1 MPPGNTPQA
10 LFGAGTDGR
19 RPSGSARGAAA
30 VVKGMTG
37 KKALRCEGG
46 IVRDVL
52 RATCKV
58 IGAFE
63 RSEGARY
70 LKMRRFMAKD
80 RFLQAICRG
89 HIVVAVLIRYQLQSD
104 ASGDDPSLFEGWLF
118 AGEEAEAA
126 WS

>member
-1 MPPGNTPQA
+1 MPPGNTP
-10 LFGAGTDGR
+10 G
-19 RPSGSARGAAA
+19 PSSEQGQTAIRKCPRGPA
-30 VVKGMTG
+30 VVKGVTG
-37 KKALRCEGG
+37 KKALRCEGD

-52 RATCKV
+52 RATCGV

-70 LKMRRFMAKD
+70 LKMGRFVAKD
-80 RFLQAICRG
+80 RFLQAICGG
-89 HIVVAVLIRYQLQSD
+89 HIAVAVLIRYQLQRD
-104 ASGDDPSLFEGWLF
+104 ASGDDSGLFEGWAL

>member
-1 MPPGNTPQA
+1 M
-10 LFGAGTDGR
+10 
-19 RPSGSARGAAA
+19 
-30 VVKGMTG
+30 VKGVTG

-52 RATCKV
+52 RAICEV

-70 LKMRRFMAKD
+70 LKMGRFMAKD
-80 RFLQAICRG
+80 RFLQAICGG
-89 HIVVAVLIRYQLQSD
+89 HIAVAVLVRYQLQSD
-104 ASGDDPSLFEGWLF
+104 ASGNDPGLLEGWAL
-118 AGEEAEAA
+118 AGEKAEAA